1 MFHSRIS
8 IQHGLSIRKWSY
20 PISYQSRQTTSFLI
34 WVTFMSYRLLW
45 WCIIVWKEWLL
56 IYRYMCGVRPRNLMR
71 GSFTLQRHH
80 FRFCV
85 LRASVCRC
93 IQRNTNTITEA
104 PHSHHHLVKK
114 HKSINF
120 LFPVCCCSTYHII
133 HAYYHNQYHQM

>member
-1 MFHSRIS
+1 MICR
-8 IQHGLSIRKWSY
+8 R
-20 PISYQSRQTTSFLI
+20 YQYIIDHLQYDI
-34 WVTFMSYRLLW
+34 NADKRLLFYLSFFYITSSSW
-45 WCIIVWKEWLL
+45 WCIIVRKEWLL
-56 IYRYMCGVRPRNLMR
+56 IYRYMCSVRPRNLMR

>member
-1 MFHSRIS
+1 MIVR
-8 IQHGLSIRKWSY
+8 R
-20 PISYQSRQTTSFLI
+20 YQYIIDHLQYDI
-34 WVTFMSYRLLW
+34 NADKRLLFYLSFFYITSSSW
-45 WCIIVWKEWLL
+45 WCIIVRKEWLL